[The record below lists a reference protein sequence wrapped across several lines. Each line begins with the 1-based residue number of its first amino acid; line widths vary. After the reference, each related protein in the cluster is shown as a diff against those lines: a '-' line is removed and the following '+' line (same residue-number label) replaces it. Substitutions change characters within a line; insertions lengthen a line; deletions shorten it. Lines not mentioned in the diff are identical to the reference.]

1 MDTKIC
7 CEFCGKN
14 FSSKSNLYTHLT
26 KAKYCILKR
35 NINNPKSA
43 AISFECTEISCEFCD
58 KTFSS
63 KSNLYTHLTKAKYC
77 ISKRNSNNANHT
89 PAAVN
94 FKCSYCEKSFTS
106 RQFSEIHKTKCNNKI
121 IKEQIL
127 LEKLEEQK
135 ILFETKLQEQKTL
148 FESKLQEKAFTT
160 KEFKEQISYLQEQL
174 ASVALIGASK
184 SSSITTN
191 NNSNNT
197 TNITQILTPFN
208 LDDDDL
214 MAIVK
219 HKFDE
224 KTFLNAQKG
233 VAKLCYEY
241 IIKSEEG
248 KMRLVC
254 TDPSRERFRYMD
266 EKGLIKEDLKARN
279 FIEKIYPPIHLVGQE
294 LYEKTIEKCNT
305 IKQKIAKGEDHTDK
319 YLIQVREEAADK
331 AWLEIRMIKSEDTNK
346 TLRKELSI
354 SSNV

>member
-1 MDTKIC
+1 MDSEIT
-7 CEFCGKN
+7 CEFCG
-14 FSSKSNLYTHLT
+14 
-26 KAKYCILKR
+26 
-35 NINNPKSA
+35 
-43 AISFECTEISCEFCD
+43 

-77 ISKRNSNNANHT
+77 ISKRNITNPI
-89 PAAVN
+89 PAVT
-94 FKCSYCEKSFTS
+94 FKCIHCEKFFTTK
-106 RQFSEIHKTKCNNKI
+106 QFSEIHKTKCNKKI
-121 IKEQIL
+121 IKEQSV

-135 ILFETKLQEQKTL
+135 IFFESKLQEQKTL
-148 FESKLQEKAFTT
+148 FEIKLQEKDFTITSLKEKNVCIQEQLKIIFESKLQEKDSTITA
-160 KEFKEQISYLQEQL
+160 FKEQISYLQEQL

-305 IKQKIAKGEDHTDK
+305 IKQKIAKGEDDTDK
-319 YLIQVREEAADK
+319 YLIQIREEAADK

>member
-1 MDTKIC
+1 MDTK
-7 CEFCGKN
+7 
-14 FSSKSNLYTHLT
+14 
-26 KAKYCILKR
+26 
-35 NINNPKSA
+35 
-43 AISFECTEISCEFCD
+43 ISCEFCN
-58 KTFSS
+58 KNFSS

-77 ISKRNSNNANHT
+77 ISKRNTNNT
-89 PAAVN
+89 PTAIS

-106 RQFSEIHKTKCNNKI
+106 RQFLGIHQTKCNNKI
-121 IKEQIL
+121 IKEQSVF
-127 LEKLEEQK
+127 ERLEEQK
-135 ILFETKLQEQKTL
+135 NFFESKLKEQKSL
-148 FESKLQEKAFTT
+148 FESKLQEKDFTIT
-160 KEFKEQISYLQEQL
+160 SLKEKNSMQEQLKIIFESKIQEKDSTISAFKEQINYLQEQL

-184 SSSITTN
+184 SSSITN

-208 LDDDDL
+208 LDDNDIL
-214 MAIVK
+214 AIVK

-233 VAKLCYEY
+233 VAKLCYEH

-248 KMRLVC
+248 KLRLVC

-266 EKGLIKEDLKARN
+266 EEGLIKEDLKARK

-331 AWLEIRMIKSEDTNK
+331 AWLEIRMIKNEDTNK